1 MFSPKLRNARLLC
14 TVSNRRTLK
23 KVHNSTRFHP
33 VWSILNDKC
42 VLFDHWWKM
51 TNPIGLVSDQCLVKI
66 SHQRFGQNCLAF
78 RGGKK
83 FEKVP
88 EWPSRK
94 SLEFEKLTFRFGNEN
109 GISCFFFEDDTL
121 LCFLA
126 QRLSSLA
133 ALWTSPEDWSAFGC
147 LAWERP

>member
-42 VLFDHWWKM
+42 VLFNHWWKM

-78 RGGKK
+78 RGGKNLRK
-83 FEKVP
+83 FQNDLQENRWNLK
-88 EWPSRK
+88 
-94 SLEFEKLTFRFGNEN
+94 KLTFRFGKDD
-109 GISCFFFEDDTL
+109 GFSCFFFEDDTL